1 MFLNVMEIIFVYFSI
16 TTVAMKIGLLI
27 KYKPYWGCIVVNKAA
42 IEASLPH
49 LGISFLK
56 SILNFKIK
64 KKKKLSPF

>member
-1 MFLNVMEIIFVYFSI
+1 MVFTFSI
-16 TTVAMKIGLLI
+16 TTLAKKSELLI

-56 SILNFKIK
+56 SILDFKIK
-64 KKKKLSPF
+64 KEEETFTVF